1 MNTETRGNEMNK
13 EQVLDIVKDII
24 ANATKTGADYMLRFG
39 GTNNCYTANY
49 WVTQMLNNEGIYT
62 DWVKCTYTEM
72 NLGHAVALV
81 EGSIVVDVA
90 NIDVL
95 GARTWDLVD
104 YITEQNMANAVP
116 YDVKTAGEVVH
127 KEHLN
132 II

>member
-1 MNTETRGNEMNK
+1 MNK

-24 ANATKTGADYMLRFG
+24 ANATKTGADYMLRLNG

-49 WVTQMLNNEGIYT
+49 WVTRMLNNEGIYT
-62 DWVKCTYTEM
+62 DWVKCTYT
-72 NLGHAVALV
+72 GDVPHAVALV

-95 GARTWDLVD
+95 GARTWALAD
-104 YITEQNMANAVP
+104 YIAEVGMANAVP
-116 YDVKTAGEVVH
+116 YDVKTAEKIVH